1 MKILIHGKNIE
12 LTGALKEYTESKITK
27 ATHHYK
33 DIVKEADIHLSIE
46 KNPRVS
52 FQSAEVTIF
61 ANGIIIRAEE
71 KSDNLYS
78 SIDLVSNKLC
88 RKLRKYKERI
98 IQSNHKTKT
107 PFKDSTFD
115 DTSNI
120 IKEAT
125 DFLKEGSKGV
135 LPEPS
140 IKNKYFEMEPISISE
155 ARKQL
160 DFIDHDFYFF
170 RNKKN
175 NELQVIYKRNHGGYG
190 LIPVSYTHLTLPTK
204 A

>member
-1 MKILIHGKNIE
+1 MKILIHGKNLE
-12 LTGALKEYTESKITK
+12 LTGALKEYTEAKIEK

-52 FQSAEVTIF
+52 FQTAEVTIF
-61 ANGIIIRAEE
+61 ANGTVIRAEE
-71 KSDNLYS
+71 KTENLYS

-88 RKLRKYKERI
+88 RKLRKYKER
-98 IQSNHKTKT
+98 NNKTT
-107 PFKDSTFD
+107 HNNQFKNKESFQIESTESRFLD
-115 DTSNI
+115 
-120 IKEAT
+120 EAL
-125 DFLKEGSKGV
+125 LKEGIEAS

-140 IKNKYFEMEPISISE
+140 IKNKYFEMNPISSEE

-160 DFIDHDFYFF
+160 DLIDHDFYVF

-190 LIPVSYTHLTLPTK
+190 LIQSK
-204 A
+204 

>member
-1 MKILIHGKNIE
+1 MKILIHGKNLE
-12 LTGALKEYTESKITK
+12 LTGALKEYTEAKIEK

-52 FQSAEVTIF
+52 FQTAEVTIF
-61 ANGIIIRAEE
+61 ANGTVIRAEE
-71 KSDNLYS
+71 KTENLYS

-88 RKLRKYKERI
+88 RKLRKYKER
-98 IQSNHKTKT
+98 NNKTIHNKQ
-107 PFKDSTFD
+107 FKNKDSLPIESME
-115 DTSNI
+115 SNFLD
-120 IKEAT
+120 KALFKGGTEAN
-125 DFLKEGSKGV
+125 

-140 IKNKYFEMEPISISE
+140 IKNKYFEMTPISSDE

-160 DFIDHDFYFF
+160 DLIDHDFYVF

-190 LIPVSYTHLTLPTK
+190 LIQSK
-204 A
+204 

>member
-1 MKILIHGKNIE
+1 MKILIHGKNLE
-12 LTGALKEYTESKITK
+12 LTGALKEYTEAKIEK

-52 FQSAEVTIF
+52 FQTAEVTIF
-61 ANGIIIRAEE
+61 ANGTVIRAEE
-71 KSDNLYS
+71 KTENLYS

-88 RKLRKYKERI
+88 RKLRKYKERNNKTI
-98 IQSNHKTKT
+98 HKNQFKNKE
-107 PFKDSTFD
+107 PFPIESAESK
-115 DTSNI
+115 
-120 IKEAT
+120 
-125 DFLKEGSKGV
+125 FLDKALFKEGIEAS

-140 IKNKYFEMEPISISE
+140 IKNKYFEMSPISSEE

-160 DFIDHDFYFF
+160 DLIDHDFYVF

-190 LIPVSYTHLTLPTK
+190 LIQSK
-204 A
+204 

>member
-1 MKILIHGKNIE
+1 MKILIHGKNLE
-12 LTGALKEYTESKITK
+12 LTGALKEYTEAKIEK

-52 FQSAEVTIF
+52 FQTAEVTIF
-61 ANGIIIRAEE
+61 ANGTVIRAEE
-71 KSDNLYS
+71 KTENLYS

-88 RKLRKYKERI
+88 RKLRKYKER
-98 IQSNHKTKT
+98 NNKTIHNNQ
-107 PFKDSTFD
+107 FK
-115 DTSNI
+115 N
-120 IKEAT
+120 KESLLIESMESKYL
-125 DFLKEGSKGV
+125 DKELLKEGMEAS

-140 IKNKYFEMEPISISE
+140 IKNKYFEMNPISSEE

-160 DFIDHDFYFF
+160 DLIDHDFYVF

-190 LIPVSYTHLTLPTK
+190 LIQSK
-204 A
+204 

>member
-1 MKILIHGKNIE
+1 MKILIHGKNLE
-12 LTGALKEYTESKITK
+12 LTGALKEYTEAKIEK

-52 FQSAEVTIF
+52 FQTAEVTIF
-61 ANGIIIRAEE
+61 ANGTVIRAEE
-71 KSDNLYS
+71 KTENLYS

-88 RKLRKYKERI
+88 RKLRKYKER
-98 IQSNHKTKT
+98 NNKTIHNKQ
-107 PFKDSTFD
+107 FKNKDSLPIESMESGFLD
-115 DTSNI
+115 
-120 IKEAT
+120 KAL
-125 DFLKEGSKGV
+125 LKEGMEAS

-140 IKNKYFEMEPISISE
+140 IKNKYFEMTPISSDE

-160 DFIDHDFYFF
+160 DLIDHDFHVF

-190 LIPVSYTHLTLPTK
+190 LIQSK
-204 A
+204 

>member
-1 MKILIHGKNIE
+1 MKILIHGKNLE
-12 LTGALKEYTESKITK
+12 LTGALKEYTEAKIEK

-52 FQSAEVTIF
+52 FQTAEVTIF
-61 ANGIIIRAEE
+61 ANGTVIRAEE
-71 KSDNLYS
+71 KTENLYS

-88 RKLRKYKERI
+88 RKLRKYKERNNKAI
-98 IQSNHKTKT
+98 HNKQFKN
-107 PFKDSTFD
+107 KDSLTIESMESRFLD
-115 DTSNI
+115 
-120 IKEAT
+120 EAL
-125 DFLKEGSKGV
+125 LKEGIEAS

-140 IKNKYFEMEPISISE
+140 IKNKYFEMTPISSEE

-160 DFIDHDFYFF
+160 DLIDHDFYVF

-190 LIPVSYTHLTLPTK
+190 LIQSK
-204 A
+204 

>member
-1 MKILIHGKNIE
+1 MKILIHGKNLE
-12 LTGALKEYTESKITK
+12 LTGALKEYTEAKIEK

-52 FQSAEVTIF
+52 FQTAEVTIF
-61 ANGIIIRAEE
+61 ANGTVIRAEE
-71 KSDNLYS
+71 KTENLYS

-88 RKLRKYKERI
+88 RKLRKYKER
-98 IQSNHKTKT
+98 NHKTIYNKH
-107 PFKDSTFD
+107 FK
-115 DTSNI
+115 N
-120 IKEAT
+120 KES
-125 DFLKEGSKGV
+125 FLMENEGSSFLDKAFINEGMEAS
-135 LPEPS
+135 LPQPS
-140 IKNKYFEMEPISISE
+140 IKNKYFEMTPISSEE

-160 DFIDHDFYFF
+160 DLIDHDFYVF

-190 LIPVSYTHLTLPTK
+190 LIQSK
-204 A
+204 

>member
-1 MKILIHGKNIE
+1 MKILIHGKNLE
-12 LTGALKEYTESKITK
+12 LTGALKEYTEAKIEK

-52 FQSAEVTIF
+52 FQTAEVTIF
-61 ANGIIIRAEE
+61 ANGTVIRAEE
-71 KSDNLYS
+71 KTENLYS

-88 RKLRKYKERI
+88 RKLRKYKER
-98 IQSNHKTKT
+98 NNKTIHNKQ
-107 PFKDSTFD
+107 FKNKDSLPIE
-115 DTSNI
+115 SM
-120 IKEAT
+120 ESG
-125 DFLKEGSKGV
+125 FLDKALLKKGV
-135 LPEPS
+135 EASLPEPS
-140 IKNKYFEMEPISISE
+140 IKNKYFEMHPISSEE

-160 DFIDHDFYFF
+160 DLIDHDFYVF

-190 LIPVSYTHLTLPTK
+190 LIHSK
-204 A
+204 

>member
-1 MKILIHGKNIE
+1 MKILIHGKNLE
-12 LTGALKEYTESKITK
+12 LTGALKEYTEAKIEK

-52 FQSAEVTIF
+52 FQTAEVTIF
-61 ANGIIIRAEE
+61 ANGTVIRAEE
-71 KSDNLYS
+71 KTENLYS

-88 RKLRKYKERI
+88 RKLRKYKER
-98 IQSNHKTKT
+98 NNKTIHNKQ
-107 PFKDSTFD
+107 FKNKDSLPIE
-115 DTSNI
+115 SM
-120 IKEAT
+120 ESS
-125 DFLKEGSKGV
+125 FLDIALFKEGTEAS

-140 IKNKYFEMEPISISE
+140 IKNKYFEMNPISSEE

-160 DFIDHDFYFF
+160 DLIDHDFYVF

-190 LIPVSYTHLTLPTK
+190 LIQSK
-204 A
+204 

>member
-1 MKILIHGKNIE
+1 MKILIHGRNLE
-12 LTGALKEYTESKITK
+12 LTGELKEYTEAKIEK

-52 FQSAEVTIF
+52 FQTAEVTIF
-61 ANGIIIRAEE
+61 ANGTVIRAEE
-71 KSDNLYS
+71 KTENLYS

-88 RKLRKYKERI
+88 RKLRKYKERKNKTTHNNQFKNKESFPI
-98 IQSNHKTKT
+98 EITESN
-107 PFKDSTFD
+107 FLDQ
-115 DTSNI
+115 
-120 IKEAT
+120 AL
-125 DFLKEGSKGV
+125 LKEGIEAS

-140 IKNKYFEMEPISISE
+140 IKNKYFDMNPISSEE

-160 DFIDHDFYFF
+160 DLIDHDFYVF

-190 LIPVSYTHLTLPTK
+190 LIQSK
-204 A
+204 

>member
-1 MKILIHGKNIE
+1 MKILIHGKNLE
-12 LTGALKEYTESKITK
+12 LTGALKEYTEAKIEK

-52 FQSAEVTIF
+52 FQTAEVTIF
-61 ANGIIIRAEE
+61 ANGIVIRAEE
-71 KSDNLYS
+71 KTENLYS

-88 RKLRKYKERI
+88 RKLRKYKERNFKT
-98 IQSNHKTKT
+98 SHNNHLK
-107 PFKDSTFD
+107 
-115 DTSNI
+115 N
-120 IKEAT
+120 KESLLT
-125 DFLKEGSKGV
+125 ESMESKYLDKELLKEGMEAS

-140 IKNKYFEMEPISISE
+140 IKNKYFEMTPISSEE

-160 DFIDHDFYFF
+160 DLIDHDFYVF

-190 LIPVSYTHLTLPTK
+190 LIQSK
-204 A
+204 

>member
-1 MKILIHGKNIE
+1 MKILIHGKNLE
-12 LTGALKEYTESKITK
+12 LTGALKEYTETKIEK

-52 FQSAEVTIF
+52 FQTAEVTIF
-61 ANGIIIRAEE
+61 ANGTVIRAEE
-71 KSDNLYS
+71 KTENLYS

-88 RKLRKYKERI
+88 RKLRKYKER
-98 IQSNHKTKT
+98 NNKTT
-107 PFKDSTFD
+107 HNNQFKNKESLP
-115 DTSNI
+115 
-120 IKEAT
+120 IKSMESGFLDKAL
-125 DFLKEGSKGV
+125 LKEGMEVS

-140 IKNKYFEMEPISISE
+140 IKNKYFEMKPISSEE

-160 DFIDHDFYFF
+160 DLIDHNFYVF

-190 LIPVSYTHLTLPTK
+190 LIQSK
-204 A
+204 

>member
-1 MKILIHGKNIE
+1 MKILIHGKNLE
-12 LTGALKEYTESKITK
+12 LTGALKEYTEAKIEK

-52 FQSAEVTIF
+52 FQTAEVTIF
-61 ANGIIIRAEE
+61 ANGTVIRAEE
-71 KSDNLYS
+71 KTENLYS

-88 RKLRKYKERI
+88 RKLRKYKER
-98 IQSNHKTKT
+98 NNKTIHNKQ
-107 PFKDSTFD
+107 FKNKDSLPIESMESSFLDKALFKVGT
-115 DTSNI
+115 
-120 IKEAT
+120 EA
-125 DFLKEGSKGV
+125 S

-140 IKNKYFEMEPISISE
+140 IKNKYFEMTPISSEE

-160 DFIDHDFYFF
+160 DLIDHDFYVF

-190 LIPVSYTHLTLPTK
+190 LIQSK
-204 A
+204 

>member
-1 MKILIHGKNIE
+1 MKILIHGKNLE
-12 LTGALKEYTESKITK
+12 LTGALKEYTEAKIEK

-52 FQSAEVTIF
+52 FQTAEVTIF
-61 ANGIIIRAEE
+61 ANGTVIRAEE
-71 KSDNLYS
+71 KTESLYS
-78 SIDLVSNKLC
+78 SIDLVANKLC
-88 RKLRKYKERI
+88 RKLRKYKER
-98 IQSNHKTKT
+98 NNKTTHNNK
-107 PFKDSTFD
+107 FK
-115 DTSNI
+115 N
-120 IKEAT
+120 KESLAIESMESGFL
-125 DFLKEGSKGV
+125 DKALLKEGMEAS

-140 IKNKYFEMEPISISE
+140 IKNKYFEMTPISSEE

-160 DFIDHDFYFF
+160 DLIDHDFYVF

-190 LIPVSYTHLTLPTK
+190 LIQSK
-204 A
+204 

>member
-1 MKILIHGKNIE
+1 MKILIHGKNLE
-12 LTGALKEYTESKITK
+12 LTGALKEYTEAKIEK

-52 FQSAEVTIF
+52 FQTAEVTIF
-61 ANGIIIRAEE
+61 ANGTVIRAEE
-71 KSDNLYS
+71 KTENLYS

-88 RKLRKYKERI
+88 RKLRKYKERNNKTI
-98 IQSNHKTKT
+98 HINQFKNKESFQIETTESN
-107 PFKDSTFD
+107 FLD
-115 DTSNI
+115 
-120 IKEAT
+120 EAL
-125 DFLKEGSKGV
+125 LKEGIEAS

-140 IKNKYFEMEPISISE
+140 IKNKYFEMNPISSEE

-160 DFIDHDFYFF
+160 DLIDHDFYVF

-190 LIPVSYTHLTLPTK
+190 LIQSK
-204 A
+204 

>member
-1 MKILIHGKNIE
+1 MKILIHGKNLE
-12 LTGALKEYTESKITK
+12 LTGALKEYTEAKIEK

-52 FQSAEVTIF
+52 FQTAEVTIF
-61 ANGIIIRAEE
+61 ANGTVIRAEE
-71 KSDNLYS
+71 KTENLYS

-88 RKLRKYKERI
+88 RKLRKYKER
-98 IQSNHKTKT
+98 NNKTTHNKQ
-107 PFKDSTFD
+107 FKNKDSLPIESME
-115 DTSNI
+115 SN
-120 IKEAT
+120 
-125 DFLKEGSKGV
+125 FLDKSLFKEGTEAR

-140 IKNKYFEMEPISISE
+140 IKNKYFEMTPISSDE

-160 DFIDHDFYFF
+160 DLIDHDFYVF

-190 LIPVSYTHLTLPTK
+190 LIQSK
-204 A
+204 

>member
-1 MKILIHGKNIE
+1 MKILIHGKNLE
-12 LTGALKEYTESKITK
+12 LTGALKEYTQAKIEK

-52 FQSAEVTIF
+52 FQTAEVTIF
-61 ANGIIIRAEE
+61 ANGTVIRAEE
-71 KSDNLYS
+71 KTENLYS

-88 RKLRKYKERI
+88 RKLRKYKER
-98 IQSNHKTKT
+98 NNKTT
-107 PFKDSTFD
+107 HNNQFK
-115 DTSNI
+115 N
-120 IKEAT
+120 KESLPIESMESGFLDKAL
-125 DFLKEGSKGV
+125 LKEGMEAS

-140 IKNKYFEMEPISISE
+140 IKNKYFEMNPITSEE

-160 DFIDHDFYFF
+160 DLIDHDFYVF

-190 LIPVSYTHLTLPTK
+190 LIQSK
-204 A
+204 

>member
-1 MKILIHGKNIE
+1 MKILIHGRNLE
-12 LTGALKEYTESKITK
+12 LTGALKEYTEAKIEK

-52 FQSAEVTIF
+52 FQTAEVTIF
-61 ANGIIIRAEE
+61 ANGTIIRAEE
-71 KSDNLYS
+71 KTENLYS

-88 RKLRKYKERI
+88 RKLRKYKER
-98 IQSNHKTKT
+98 NNKTFHNKQ
-107 PFKDSTFD
+107 FK
-115 DTSNI
+115 N
-120 IKEAT
+120 KESLLIESMEAKYL
-125 DFLKEGSKGV
+125 DKEFLKKGMEAS
-135 LPEPS
+135 LPEPF
-140 IKNKYFEMEPISISE
+140 IKNKYFEMNPISSEE

-160 DFIDHDFYFF
+160 DLIDHDFYVF

-190 LIPVSYTHLTLPTK
+190 LIQSK
-204 A
+204 

>member
-1 MKILIHGKNIE
+1 MKILIHGKNLE
-12 LTGALKEYTESKITK
+12 LTGALKEYTEAKIEK

-52 FQSAEVTIF
+52 FQTAEVTIF
-61 ANGIIIRAEE
+61 ANGTVIRAEE
-71 KSDNLYS
+71 KTENLYS

-88 RKLRKYKERI
+88 RKLRKYKERNNKT
-98 IQSNHKTKT
+98 NHNNQ
-107 PFKDSTFD
+107 FK
-115 DTSNI
+115 N
-120 IKEAT
+120 KESFPIGIT
-125 DFLKEGSKGV
+125 ESRFLDESLLKEGIEAS

-140 IKNKYFEMEPISISE
+140 IKNKYFEMNPISSEE

-160 DFIDHDFYFF
+160 DLIDHDFYVF
-170 RNKKN
+170 RNKRN

-190 LIPVSYTHLTLPTK
+190 LIQSK
-204 A
+204 

>member
-1 MKILIHGKNIE
+1 MKILIHGKNLE
-12 LTGALKEYTESKITK
+12 LTGALKEYTEAKIEK

-52 FQSAEVTIF
+52 FQTAEVTIF
-61 ANGIIIRAEE
+61 ANGTVIRAEE
-71 KSDNLYS
+71 KTENLYS

-88 RKLRKYKERI
+88 RKLRKYKER
-98 IQSNHKTKT
+98 NNKTT
-107 PFKDSTFD
+107 HNNQFK
-115 DTSNI
+115 N
-120 IKEAT
+120 KESLPIESIESGFLDKAL
-125 DFLKEGSKGV
+125 LKEGIEAS

-140 IKNKYFEMEPISISE
+140 IKNKYFEMNPISSEE

-160 DFIDHDFYFF
+160 DLIDHDFYVF

-175 NELQVIYKRNHGGYG
+175 NQLQVIYKRNHGGYG
-190 LIPVSYTHLTLPTK
+190 LIQSK
-204 A
+204 

>member
-1 MKILIHGKNIE
+1 MKILIHGKNLE
-12 LTGALKEYTESKITK
+12 LTGALKEYTEAKIEK

-52 FQSAEVTIF
+52 FQTAEVTIF
-61 ANGIIIRAEE
+61 ANGTVIRAEE
-71 KSDNLYS
+71 KTENLYS

-88 RKLRKYKERI
+88 RKLRKYKER
-98 IQSNHKTKT
+98 NNKTIHNKQ
-107 PFKDSTFD
+107 FKNKDSLPIESME
-115 DTSNI
+115 SN
-120 IKEAT
+120 
-125 DFLKEGSKGV
+125 FLDKALFKEGTEAG

-140 IKNKYFEMEPISISE
+140 IKNKYFEMTPISSDE

-160 DFIDHDFYFF
+160 DLIDHDFYVF

-190 LIPVSYTHLTLPTK
+190 LIQSK
-204 A
+204 

>member
-1 MKILIHGKNIE
+1 MKILIHGKNLE
-12 LTGALKEYTESKITK
+12 LTGALKEYTEAKIEK

-52 FQSAEVTIF
+52 FQTAEVTIF
-61 ANGIIIRAEE
+61 ANGTVIRAEE
-71 KSDNLYS
+71 KTENLYS

-88 RKLRKYKERI
+88 RKLRKYKER
-98 IQSNHKTKT
+98 NNKTT
-107 PFKDSTFD
+107 HNNQFK
-115 DTSNI
+115 N
-120 IKEAT
+120 KESLPIESMESGFLDKAL
-125 DFLKEGSKGV
+125 LKEGMEAS

-140 IKNKYFEMEPISISE
+140 IKNKYFEMTPISSDE

-160 DFIDHDFYFF
+160 DLIDHDFYVF

-190 LIPVSYTHLTLPTK
+190 LIQSK
-204 A
+204 

>member
-1 MKILIHGKNIE
+1 MKILIHGKNLE
-12 LTGALKEYTESKITK
+12 LTGALKEYTEAKIEK

-52 FQSAEVTIF
+52 FQTAEVTIF
-61 ANGIIIRAEE
+61 ANGTVIRAEE
-71 KSDNLYS
+71 KTENLYS

-88 RKLRKYKERI
+88 RKLRKYKERNNKNI
-98 IQSNHKTKT
+98 HNNQ
-107 PFKDSTFD
+107 FK
-115 DTSNI
+115 N
-120 IKEAT
+120 KESFLIENTESRFLDEAL
-125 DFLKEGSKGV
+125 LKEGIEAS

-140 IKNKYFEMEPISISE
+140 IKNKYFEMNPISSEE

-160 DFIDHDFYFF
+160 DLIDHDFYVF

-190 LIPVSYTHLTLPTK
+190 LIQSK
-204 A
+204 

>member
-1 MKILIHGKNIE
+1 MKILIHGRNLE
-12 LTGALKEYTESKITK
+12 LTGALKEYTEAKIEK

-52 FQSAEVTIF
+52 FQTAEVTIF
-61 ANGIIIRAEE
+61 ANGTIIRAEE
-71 KSDNLYS
+71 KTENLYS

-88 RKLRKYKERI
+88 RKLRKYKER
-98 IQSNHKTKT
+98 NNKTIHNNQ
-107 PFKDSTFD
+107 FK
-115 DTSNI
+115 N
-120 IKEAT
+120 KESLLT
-125 DFLKEGSKGV
+125 ESMESKYLDKELLKEGMEAS

-140 IKNKYFEMEPISISE
+140 IKNKYFEMNPISSEE

-160 DFIDHDFYFF
+160 DLIDHDFYVF

-190 LIPVSYTHLTLPTK
+190 LIQSK
-204 A
+204 

>member
-1 MKILIHGKNIE
+1 MKILIHGKNLE
-12 LTGALKEYTESKITK
+12 LTESLKQYTESKITK

-61 ANGIIIRAEE
+61 ANGVVIRAEE
-71 KSDNLYS
+71 KTENLYS
-78 SIDLVSNKLC
+78 SIDLVANKLC
-88 RKLRKYKERI
+88 RQLRKYKERNSKSI
-98 IQSNHKTKT
+98 HNVKVNFKNENLSNE
-107 PFKDSTFD
+107 KDTNFVIE
-115 DTSNI
+115 NLFQN
-120 IKEAT
+120 E
-125 DFLKEGSKGV
+125 EKGT

-140 IKNKYFEMEPISISE
+140 IKNKYFEMNPMSASE

-160 DFIDHDFYFF
+160 DVIDHDFYFF
-170 RNKKN
+170 RNNVN

-190 LIPVSYTHLTLPTK
+190 LIQSK
-204 A
+204 

>member
-1 MKILIHGKNIE
+1 MKILIHGKNLE
-12 LTGALKEYTESKITK
+12 LTGALKQYTETKIEK

-52 FQSAEVTIF
+52 FQTAEVTIF
-61 ANGIIIRAEE
+61 ANGTVIRAEE
-71 KSDNLYS
+71 KTENLYS

-88 RKLRKYKERI
+88 RKLRKYKER
-98 IQSNHKTKT
+98 NNKTAHNNQFKN
-107 PFKDSTFD
+107 KDSFPIENTESRFLD
-115 DTSNI
+115 
-120 IKEAT
+120 K
-125 DFLKEGSKGV
+125 DFLKEGMEAS

-140 IKNKYFEMEPISISE
+140 IKNKYFEMIPISLEE

-160 DFIDHDFYFF
+160 DLIDHDFYVF

-190 LIPVSYTHLTLPTK
+190 LIQSR
-204 A
+204 

>member
-1 MKILIHGKNIE
+1 MKILIHGKNLE
-12 LTGALKEYTESKITK
+12 LTGALKEYTQAKIEK
-27 ATHHYK
+27 AAHHYK

-52 FQSAEVTIF
+52 SQTAEVTIF
-61 ANGIIIRAEE
+61 ANGTVIRAEE
-71 KSDNLYS
+71 KTENLYS

-88 RKLRKYKERI
+88 RKLRKYKERNNKTI
-98 IQSNHKTKT
+98 YSNQLK
-107 PFKDSTFD
+107 
-115 DTSNI
+115 N
-120 IKEAT
+120 KESFPIENTESRFLDEAL
-125 DFLKEGSKGV
+125 LKEGIEAS

-140 IKNKYFEMEPISISE
+140 IKNKYFEMNPISSEE

-160 DFIDHDFYFF
+160 DLIDHDFYVF

-190 LIPVSYTHLTLPTK
+190 LIQSK
-204 A
+204 

>member
-1 MKILIHGKNIE
+1 MKILIHGKNLE
-12 LTGALKEYTESKITK
+12 LTGALKEYTEAKIEK

-52 FQSAEVTIF
+52 FQTAEVTIF
-61 ANGIIIRAEE
+61 ANGTVIRAEE
-71 KSDNLYS
+71 KTENLYS

-88 RKLRKYKERI
+88 RKLRKYKER
-98 IQSNHKTKT
+98 NNKTIHNNQ
-107 PFKDSTFD
+107 FK
-115 DTSNI
+115 N
-120 IKEAT
+120 KESFQIENT
-125 DFLKEGSKGV
+125 ESRFLDEALLKDGIEAS

-140 IKNKYFEMEPISISE
+140 IKNKYFEMNPISSEE

-160 DFIDHDFYFF
+160 DLIDHDFYVF

-190 LIPVSYTHLTLPTK
+190 LIQSK
-204 A
+204 